1 MLRGGKTYFSFLKR
15 LQDSGIIDFSLQPAR
30 ENISIFFVTKKN
42 GRLRMIVDAR
52 RSNAHFTEPDH
63 VDLCTGDGLGM
74 LEIGEGETLTIAT
87 ADLKDAFYHLSLP
100 EELRPLFCLPPV
112 RAGDV
117 GVKQIRGVSISR
129 GMKITPRLAV
139 VPMGWSW
146 ALYLCQSIH
155 ESLAEQSGLL
165 EKDRLRDRRPPPS
178 TDMAHTQYVDNMIVL
193 GTSEDK
199 VKEAYH
205 LATEKLKSAG
215 LQVHEEEY
223 NKEGAKILGWEFTSD
238 GGFKP
243 SHHRAWKVRMA
254 IRGLLQRGRSS
265 ANQMEKIVGHC
276 AFVCL
281 GRREAFSVFGDVY
294 KFIQCHKHSSREV
307 SLWRSVRKELQTFDG
322 IIPLIYRDLR
332 ARWNTRVHAVDASEF
347 GLGATVADFPY
358 GFVRELGQYNER
370 WRFRDSQGCNP
381 RQHVLSEQ
389 FGDNS
394 VGKQSIVF
402 EDEPD
407 TICQVEGFQ
416 NVPFS
421 AVDREWRTVGKH
433 VWWDQA
439 SLPVY
444 EARPGLYAAKHA
456 LRNRASFGMKH
467 LILTDS
473 LTAACAFSRG
483 RSSGFAMRR
492 VCSQL
497 AALALGTGS
506 TFHFRW
512 IPSEWNPADNP
523 SRGIWSPSSPKRCFE
538 HGNLSPTGPGQPFE
552 MVGIAGYQANEGYQE
567 AEVFAGSSQPHTS
580 STGRDGGVKCGERD
594 EAEETSKSQGQ
605 KTHCQR
611 QWDSDNTRSGLSVE
625 GVSCQIFGTLG
636 GDTVFGDTEVWNPQ
650 ISEAGGHNHGRE
662 AGGPVP
668 GWRGYQHSSVHDCLP
683 HSFPTTVAL
692 PRDELAAEDSSEFE
706 GVEQTGAQQISIASS
721 LGGDCFDCHGV
732 IQGESL
738 PFWTAHPAYVHVVP
752 SPFGGFEVESLR
764 CYPPTPG
771 ESQGLQSMVNSVAPP
786 RVGDSQQDLGVRR
799 VFATGPSLPFGSGA
813 GHLQV
818 HSGKTDKSEEN
829 HIQPHQCRLDGL
841 PRSCGGQ
848 AQIGGLGQ
856 APPISFQTWG
866 SLPRFQCKASRPASN
881 TTTREVEVADKCSKV
896 PERCQ
901 VEPTVQPV
909 VKRRAKKVQKSKPR
923 HQQSVAKPAL
933 SFTSLCGLVAPVFI
947 EIFSGCGLL
956 GKTVA
961 KHNFWPVL
969 LWDITLGPQYDLRS
983 RENRWKILGWMRSGQ
998 VTMGHLGTPCN
1009 TFSRARDRQPG
1020 PPPLRSDIHVMGLPN
1035 LRAHDAVKVA
1045 EGNLFMRF
1053 SVQVM
1058 TLAIALGLGFTME
1071 NPGRSRIWLV
1081 PAVRKLLRSRCISF
1095 QLFEMCM
1102 FGTPWKKTTGVAA
1115 AFVNLTPLA
1124 NYRCLGARRGCCKR
1138 TGLAHSPLAGQDA
1151 KGEWRTKSAQAYPLK
1166 LCRCLAGC
1174 YMSLVAERRAEQFYG
1189 RL

>member
-1 MLRGGKTYFSFLKR
+1 MPRGTFNAPGSWWIYTDDQPVGSLASYDPEGISLPEPGWQPIDLAELWGANGRCMVNEFVRTKVLPPEEARVRLEECGVHKTYTDPMLRGGKTYFSFLKR

-165 EKDRLRDRRPPPS
+165 EKDRLRDRRPPPT

-483 RSSGFAMRR
+483 RSSSFAMRR

-523 SRGIWSPSSPKRCFE
+523 SRGIWSPSSPKRVSSMVIFRQLALDSPLRWSGSQVTKPMKVTRKPKSLPE
-538 HGNLSPTGPGQPFE
+538 VVNLTQVQQAE
-552 MVGIAGYQANEGYQE
+552 MVVSSVVRGTKQRKQARAKVRKHIVKGNGTQTTLEVASVSKACHARYSAHWE
-567 AEVFAGSSQPHTS
+567 AIQSLVTQ
-580 STGRDGGVKCGERD
+580 
-594 EAEETSKSQGQ
+594 KS
-605 KTHCQR
+605 
-611 QWDSDNTRSGLSVE
+611 
-625 GVSCQIFGTLG
+625 GTLKSVKQV
-636 GDTVFGDTEVWNPQ
+636 DTIMAERLEDLYQDGEDISTARYMIASLIHFQPQLRSPGMSLLPRIHQSLKGWNKLAPSRSRLPVPWEVTALIAMESFKEKAFHFGLHILLMFMLYLRP
-650 ISEAGGHNHGRE
+650 SEALRLRVCDVIPPHHASHKAYNQWSIVLHPQELGIPSKTLE
-662 AGGPVP
+662 F
-668 GWRGYQHSSVHDCLP
+668 DECLQLD
-683 HSFPTTVAL
+683 L
-692 PRDELAAEDSSEFE
+692 P
-706 GVEQTGAQQISIASS
+706 
-721 LGGDCFDCHGV
+721 
-732 IQGESL
+732 
-738 PFWTAHPAYVHVVP
+738 Y
-752 SPFGGFEVESLR
+752 
-764 CYPPTPG
+764 
-771 ESQGLQSMVNSVAPP
+771 
-786 RVGDSQQDLGVRR
+786 
-799 VFATGPSLPFGSGA
+799 
-813 GHLQV
+813 HL
-818 HSGKTDKSEEN
+818 
-829 HIQPHQCRLDGL
+829 
-841 PRSCGGQ
+841 
-848 AQIGGLGQ
+848 GLGQ
-856 APPISFQTWG
+856 GICKFIQARQISQKRTIFNHTNADLTAFLDHVAVKLKLEDLGKLHPYRFRHGGASHDFNAKLRDLPAIQQRGRWKSQTSVRRYQKG
-866 SLPRFQCKASRPASN
+866 ARLSQLFSRLSKDVQRKCKKAS
-881 TTTREVEVADKCSKV
+881 
-896 PERCQ
+896 Q
-901 VEPTVQPV
+901 
-909 VKRRAKKVQKSKPR
+909 
-923 HQQSVAKPAL
+923 
-933 SFTSLCGLVAPVFI
+933 
-947 EIFSGCGLL
+947 
-956 GKTVA
+956 
-961 KHNFWPVL
+961 
-969 LWDITLGPQYDLRS
+969 DINS
-983 RENRWKILGWMRSGQ
+983 RLQN
-998 VTMGHLGTPCN
+998 
-1009 TFSRARDRQPG
+1009 
-1020 PPPLRSDIHVMGLPN
+1020 LP
-1035 LRAHDAVKVA
+1035 
-1045 EGNLFMRF
+1045 
-1053 SVQVM
+1053 
-1058 TLAIALGLGFTME
+1058 
-1071 NPGRSRIWLV
+1071 
-1081 PAVRKLLRSRCISF
+1081 
-1095 QLFEMCM
+1095 
-1102 FGTPWKKTTGVAA
+1102 
-1115 AFVNLTPLA
+1115 
-1124 NYRCLGARRGCCKR
+1124 
-1138 TGLAHSPLAGQDA
+1138 
-1151 KGEWRTKSAQAYPLK
+1151 
-1166 LCRCLAGC
+1166 
-1174 YMSLVAERRAEQFYG
+1174 
-1189 RL
+1189 